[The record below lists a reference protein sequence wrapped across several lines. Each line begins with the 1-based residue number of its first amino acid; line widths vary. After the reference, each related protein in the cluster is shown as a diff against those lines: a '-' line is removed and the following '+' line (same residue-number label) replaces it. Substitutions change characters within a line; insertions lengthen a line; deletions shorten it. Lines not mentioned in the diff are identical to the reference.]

1 MHETMQKRMPE
12 TMPETRVY
20 HPLLELSLVRLRE
33 FLRQPEAVFWTF
45 GFPVLLTLALGI
57 AFRNTGPERVVV
69 TVEHRGKNAAGVFA
83 ALQASPDL
91 KVSLLPPEEAARQLR
106 IGKSTLLV
114 VVGNGVGDGASGDGA
129 YSYRYDPTRPESRVA
144 RLMVDDV
151 LQRHK
156 GRVDPAAAHDE
167 RVTEPGS
174 RYVDYLLPGLL
185 GLNMMGSGMWGLG
198 FAVVDMRSKRL
209 LKRLAAT
216 PMRRSDFL
224 LSFMVSRL
232 VFLFLELALVFGFAR
247 VAFGVQLRGSLLDL
261 AVVSLIGAFCFTAI
275 GLLVAARPTTIEGI
289 SGWMNLV
296 MMPMWLLSGTF
307 FSYSRFP
314 DFAQPLIRALPLTAL
329 NDALRS
335 VITEGAGLA
344 ANHLELAILAAW
356 SVACFVVAV
365 RLFRWQ

>member
-1 MHETMQKRMPE
+1 MPE
-12 TMPETRVY
+12 TTLKKAPGSTKYYPV
-20 HPLLELSLVRLRE
+20 LELSLVRFRE

-45 GFPVLLTLALGI
+45 GFPIVLTLALGI
-57 AFRNTGPERVVV
+57 AFRNTGPEKVVV
-69 TVEHRGKNAAGVFA
+69 AVEERGKSASDIFT

-91 KVSLLPPEEAARQLR
+91 KVSLLSPDEAARQLR
-106 IGKSTLLV
+106 IGKTTLLV
-114 VVGNGVGDGASGDGA
+114 QPGDDGA
-129 YSYRYDPTRPESRVA
+129 YSYRFDPTRPESRLA
-144 RLMVDDV
+144 RLAVDDV

-156 GRVDPAAAHDE
+156 GRVDSAAVRDE
-167 RVTEPGS
+167 KVTEPGS

-185 GLNMMGSGMWGLG
+185 GMNMMGSGMWGLG

-232 VFLFLELALVFGFAR
+232 AFLVVELAVLIGFGSL
-247 VAFGVQLRGSLLDL
+247 AFGVRLQGSVLSL
-261 AVVSLIGAFCFTAI
+261 AVVSLVGALSFSAI

-289 SGWMNLV
+289 SGLMNFV

-314 DFAQPLIRALPLTAL
+314 DFAQPLIRILPLTAL

-344 ANHLELAILAAW
+344 ANGSEIGILAVW
-356 SVACFVVAV
+356 CVVCFAVAV